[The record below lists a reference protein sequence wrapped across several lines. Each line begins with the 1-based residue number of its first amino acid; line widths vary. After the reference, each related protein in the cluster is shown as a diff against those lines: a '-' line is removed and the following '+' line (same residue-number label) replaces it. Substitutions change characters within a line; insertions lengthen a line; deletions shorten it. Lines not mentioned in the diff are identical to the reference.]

1 MAKKISEFFQYEGV
15 FSHTRL
21 ISIVGSFI
29 SFGVFVCNPE
39 NVGVQNVVIAIIA
52 FSLTNTTASKFV
64 ENFKVK
70 GNE

>member
-1 MAKKISEFFQYEGV
+1 MAKKISEFFQYDGV

-29 SFGVFVCNPE
+29 SFGVFVFNPE

>member
-1 MAKKISEFFQYEGV
+1 MAKKISEFFQYDGV

-29 SFGVFVCNPE
+29 SFGVFMFNPE

>member
-1 MAKKISEFFQYEGV
+1 MEAKIKQFFQYDGV
-15 FSHTRL
+15 YSHTRL
-21 ISIVGSFI
+21 ISVVGSFV
-29 SFGVFVCNPE
+29 SFGVFVFNPE
-39 NVGVQNVVIAIIA
+39 NAGVQNVVIAIIA